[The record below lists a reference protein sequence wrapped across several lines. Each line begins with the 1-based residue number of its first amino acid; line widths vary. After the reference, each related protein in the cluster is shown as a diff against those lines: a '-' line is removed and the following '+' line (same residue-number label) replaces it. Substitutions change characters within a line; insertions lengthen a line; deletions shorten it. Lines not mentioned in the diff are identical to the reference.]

1 MKTQTKK
8 KKVAEKEIEIDITR
22 SAPKSRAKKSA
33 SKSRTKK
40 SAPSVK
46 KPSAKAKKA
55 PADLGRAKK
64 RIAKK
69 EKFIEE
75 NNEFVNALA
84 KSLPKDDADLSG
96 EQEYLKEYLYLYRSL
111 KALVRKTK
119 KRAMLSNSSKDIYAL
134 STLMSQQREVIA
146 DIRTIADLSGQVQIL
161 INLVLQPMVSEIGQ
175 VVVNSFYQQRK
186 LLLETTKDNETKFA
200 VKQLSDITGEV
211 TRALQVHYEQAAS
224 KINEILVGAPEE
236 TPKRKRKS

>member
-33 SKSRTKK
+33 
-40 SAPSVK
+40 PSVK
-46 KPSAKAKKA
+46 KPTAKAKKA
-55 PADLGRAKK
+55 PADLKRAKK

-96 EQEYLKEYLYLYRSL
+96 EQEYLKEYLYLYKSL

-119 KRAMLSNSSKDIYAL
+119 KRAMLSNSSRDIYAL

-146 DIRTIADLSGQVQIL
+146 DMRTIADLSGQVQML

-186 LLLETTKDNETKFA
+186 LIMETSKDSETKFA
-200 VKQLSDITGEV
+200 VKQLSAITGEV

-236 TPKRKRKS
+236 TLKRKRKS

>member
-200 VKQLSDITGEV
+200 VKQLSDITGEI